1 MKIFFDGRLI
11 HYAGVGR
18 YERELIAGLLK
29 LNPKIVFY
37 ITGDEVIIKNYIKE
51 FKLNEKNFYIINT
64 SIKKYTFK
72 EQFLL
77 IKNIK
82 KFKNEVNVFFFPHF
96 NIPFLYVPKNSVAV
110 IHDLTFF
117 HFPEYFGRIKTFFAR
132 IVLEGV
138 LKKAN
143 KIITISNYVEN
154 DIIDMFGKRNGRII
168 KSIKALNASNLRKK
182 IIPIY
187 PGYSARFKPASREE
201 IIKFKRKKNL
211 SRYILYCGNRKKHKN
226 LTNLIHAFNDL
237 KKENEFNDLKLIL
250 IGKRFTGS
258 NKPDFIDI
266 FIKKFNIKGVE
277 SLNYVSDDELN
288 LYYSASNAF
297 VFVSLSEGF
306 GFAPLEAL
314 ASGAPSLILADNS
327 VLPEIFKD
335 MAYYVNPYD
344 IGEISAAVKNA
355 LRDNGANHDKDKI
368 DRILNGYSYELLAK
382 NIYNVLLDVSS
393 L

>member
-11 HYAGVGR
+11 RYAGVGR
-18 YERELIAGLLK
+18 YERELIAELLK
-29 LNPKIVFY
+29 LDPNIVFY
-37 ITGDEVIIKNYIKE
+37 ITGDEITIKDYIKE
-51 FKLNEKNFYIINT
+51 FKLNEKNFHTINV

-82 KFKNEVNVFFFPHF
+82 KFKNEVDVFFFPHF

-132 IVLEGV
+132 IVLKGV

-143 KIITISNYVEN
+143 KIITVSNYVKN
-154 DIIDMFGKRNGRII
+154 DIIGMFGTRNGGTI
-168 KSIKALNASNLRKK
+168 KSTRALSTSNLQKK

-187 PGYSARFKPASREE
+187 PGYSVKFKPASPEK
-201 IIKFKRKKNL
+201 IIKFKREKNL

-226 LTNLIHAFNDL
+226 LINLIHAFNGVR
-237 KKENEFNDLKLIL
+237 KENEFNDLKLIL

-258 NKPDFIDI
+258 GKPDFIDI

-277 SLNYVSDDELN
+277 SLSYVSDDELN

-297 VFVSLSEGF
+297 AFVSLSEGF

-335 MAYYVNPYD
+335 TAYYVNPYD
-344 IGEISAAVKNA
+344 ISEISAAIKDALKDNA
-355 LRDNGANHDKDKI
+355 NRDKDKI
-368 DRILNGYSYELLAK
+368 LKGYSYELLAK
-382 NIYNVLLDVSS
+382 NIYNVLSDVSS

>member
-11 HYAGVGR
+11 GYAGVGR

-29 LNPKIVFY
+29 LDPKIVFY
-37 ITGDEVIIKNYIKE
+37 ITGDEITIKDYIKE
-51 FKLNEKNFYIINT
+51 FKLNEKNFHTINV

-82 KFKNEVNVFFFPHF
+82 KFKNEVDVFFFPHF
-96 NIPFLYVPKNSVAV
+96 NIPFLYVPRNSVAV

-132 IVLEGV
+132 IVLKGV

-143 KIITISNYVEN
+143 KIITVSNYVKN
-154 DIIDMFGKRNGRII
+154 DIIGMFGKKNGGTI
-168 KSIKALNASNLRKK
+168 KSTRALSASNLQKK

-187 PGYSARFKPASREE
+187 PGYSVKFKPASPEK
-201 IIKFKRKKNL
+201 IIKFKLEKNL

-226 LTNLIHAFNDL
+226 LINLIHAFNGVR
-237 KKENEFNDLKLIL
+237 KENEFNDLKLIL

-258 NKPDFIDI
+258 GKPDFIDI

-277 SLNYVSDDELN
+277 SLSYVSDDELN

-297 VFVSLSEGF
+297 AFVSLSEGF

-335 MAYYVNPYD
+335 TAYYVNPYD
-344 IGEISAAVKNA
+344 ISEISAAIKNA
-355 LRDNGANHDKDKI
+355 LKDSANRDKDKI
-368 DRILNGYSYELLAK
+368 LKGYSYELLAK
-382 NIYNVLLDVSS
+382 NIYNVLSDVSS